1 MSDWEKYR
9 REPWSWEGRNIL
21 DSTGDPV
28 ATTADPE
35 DARRIVAAVN
45 AVQGMPTEALESW
58 TVEIISDPTLELDA
72 DSDFEGP
79 EAYPN
84 DRRARQDRRRA
95 DRREGGLNTPSPWE
109 VRSPGGMASSR

>member
-1 MSDWEKYR
+1 MIEWEKYR
-9 REPWSWEGRNIL
+9 REPWNWEGRNIL
-21 DSTGDPV
+21 DSTGDPI

-58 TVEIISDPTLELDA
+58 TVEVISDPALELDA
-72 DSDFEGP
+72 DSDFEVP

-84 DRRARQDRRRA
+84 DRRARQDRRQT
-95 DRREGGLNTPSPWE
+95 DRREGNLNTPSPWE
-109 VRSPGGMASSR
+109 VRSPRGMASSR